1 MVLQKM
7 VQHLQSSFQYDND
20 KIITEATSTS
30 VQGKYNQTWSKK
42 RLLKVIHSCHRT
54 LSQSRSSE
62 RKKKKRNRFGVMTWA
77 RKYESYPDCV
87 HS

>member
-62 RKKKKRNRFGVMTWA
+62 RKKKEKKPLRRHDLGAKIRELPGLCT
-77 RKYESYPDCV
+77 
-87 HS
+87 